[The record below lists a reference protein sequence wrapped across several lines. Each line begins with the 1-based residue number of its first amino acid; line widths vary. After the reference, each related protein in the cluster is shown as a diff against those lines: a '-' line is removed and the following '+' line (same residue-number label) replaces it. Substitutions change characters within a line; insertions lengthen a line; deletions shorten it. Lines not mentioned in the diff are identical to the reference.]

1 MTPEEISDRLEIE
14 QVMVKYVWA
23 LDAKEFDA
31 LRDVFTADAQVDYTE
46 SGGIAG
52 PATEFIP
59 WVAKMLSAFPMTQ
72 HLLMNVDITLD
83 GDRATAR
90 SACYNPMGAAT
101 REGPLHHF
109 FIGIEYH
116 DEIVRTADG
125 WRIARRV
132 EKQRWFDGKLPKEL
146 VFPD

>member
-1 MTPEEISDRLEIE
+1 VNASEISDRLEID
-14 QVMVKYVWA
+14 QLLVRYVWA
-23 LDAKEFDA
+23 LDAKDFDA
-31 LRDVFTADAQVDYTE
+31 LDDVFTADARVDYTE

-52 PATEFIP
+52 TASEFKS

-72 HLLMNVDITLD
+72 HLLMNVEVTLD
-83 GDRATAR
+83 GERATAR

-116 DEIVRTADG
+116 DDLVRTDQG
-125 WRIARRV
+125 WRIAERV
-132 EKQRWFDGKLPKEL
+132 EKQRWFEGSLPKEL
-146 VFPD
+146 IFPE